1 VVRAGGEVV
10 LRLQSR
16 ARMLRTFIVV
26 TLAGAAA
33 CAGPEPSSRSHTDGK
48 LSSNGLVLH
57 ADVLARLSADPLGGG
72 AAAELAETDDGRA
85 LLEYVVRC
93 ALPEGDGIT
102 VGGVTYDGALG
113 LAAAWRETACD
124 GACRRWVSACLLA
137 HANVAEVHVPIWLRA
152 SHPQLGD
159 GGGEA
164 FTYQEG
170 AFYGDVFGG
179 RAEMYACVGRGVIGN
194 LPMDTVTMI
203 DDVAEYFRHRLCK
216 LEGECGITPTGICGG
231 GPEEA
236 PAACTRDAGER
247 GAFGGC
253 GDGFA
258 TRDGQPAGATW
269 SEVITV
275 YLEP

>member
-1 VVRAGGEVV
+1 MV

-16 ARMLRTFIVV
+16 ARMLRTFIVL

-57 ADVLARLSADPLGGG
+57 APALAALSADPLGGG
-72 AAAELAETDDGRA
+72 AADELASTDDGKA

-93 ALPEGDGIT
+93 ALPEGEGIT

-124 GACRRWVSACLLA
+124 GACRRWMSACLLA
-137 HANVAEVHVPIWLRA
+137 HANVADTHVPIWLRA
-152 SHPQLGD
+152 SHPELGE

-179 RAEMYACVGRGVIGN
+179 GAQMYACVGRGVMAD
-194 LPMDTVTMI
+194 LPEGESI
-203 DDVAEYFRHRLCK
+203 SPIEDVAEYFRHRLCK
-216 LEGECGITPTGICGG
+216 LEGECGITSTGICGG

-236 PAACTRDAGER
+236 PAACTRDAGAR

-253 GDGFA
+253 ADGFA
-258 TRDGQPAGATW
+258 TRDGEPAGETW